1 MTSSSA
7 IARRTARA
15 LPALMAALACW
26 NCGGTSAPTTPTAA
40 PPGGTATLSGTVTA
54 TNGNQ
59 PLARATVTIGGVT
72 ATSDDSGG
80 FSLSLPAMAGAAP
93 WSVSGPGVVTHGGML
108 TAGATRSLNLDAIVQ
123 SAAFDLG
130 FYRELARN
138 SLEAPVQP
146 LRRLAVAPRV
156 YIRTVDAAGRAIDAA
171 TLDSVSSTI
180 MAVSSRWTGGRFSV
194 TTVERGTD
202 THDGQ
207 PGWITVRFPAVLS
220 SVRCGLTVAS
230 PDGATM
236 DLEYDNPLCSCGGFK
251 VAPRTVGHETGHAF
265 GFFHT
270 DAGTDL
276 MWGGAWPASLC
287 TLGPTDREQYHASIV
302 YARPV
307 GNTDPDND
315 PTGTVLLRPM
325 QIP

>member
-1 MTSSSA
+1 MGRMR
-7 IARRTARA
+7 IVD
-15 LPALMAALACW
+15 AALATALVCW
-26 NCGGTSAPTTPTAA
+26 SCGGTTAPATPT
-40 PPGGTATLSGTVTA
+40 PTGSTGSTGTAAVSGTVTA
-54 TNGNQ
+54 TNGGQ
-59 PLARATVTIGGVT
+59 PLPRATITIGSAS
-72 ATSDDSGG
+72 ATSDAGG
-80 FSLSLPAMAGAAP
+80 NYGLSVSTTAGAVP
-93 WSVSGPGVVTHGGML
+93 WSVSGPGAITHAGLL
-108 TAGATRSLNLDAIVQ
+108 TAGAPRTLNLDAIAQ
-123 SAAFDLG
+123 GTAFDLG

-138 SLEAPVQP
+138 SLEAAVQP
-146 LRRLAVAPRV
+146 LRRLTVAPRV
-156 YIRTVDAAGRAIDAA
+156 YLRTVDTNGRAIEPA
-171 TLDSVSSTI
+171 TLDLVASTI
-180 MAVSSRWTGGRFSV
+180 TAVSSRWTGGRFSV

-207 PGWITVRFPAVLS
+207 PGWITVRFPAVQS

-270 DAGTDL
+270 DGATDL

-287 TLGPTDREQYHASIV
+287 SAGPTDREQYHAAIV

-307 GNTDPDND
+307 GNTDPDTD
-315 PTGTVLLRPM
+315 PAGVVLLRPM

>member
-1 MTSSSA
+1 MVRMR
-7 IARRTARA
+7 IVDA
-15 LPALMAALACW
+15 LPALVAALACW
-26 NCGGTSAPTTPTAA
+26 NCGGTSAPTTPTPA
-40 PPGGTATLSGTVTA
+40 PPTGTATLSGTVTA

-59 PLARATVTIGGVT
+59 PLPRAAVTIGGVS
-72 ATSDDSGG
+72 ATSDDSGS
-80 FSLSLPAMAGAAP
+80 FMLSVPAVASVIP

-108 TAGATRSLNLDAIVQ
+108 TAGGARSLNLDAIAQ
-123 SAAFDLG
+123 NGAFDLG
-130 FYRELARN
+130 FYRQLARN

-146 LRRLAVAPRV
+146 LRRLAVAPRIYV
-156 YIRTVDAAGRAIDAA
+156 RTVDAAGRPIQAE

-180 MAVSSRWTGGRFSV
+180 AAVAARWTGGRFSV

-207 PGWITVRFPAVLS
+207 PGWITVRFPAVQS
-220 SVRCGLTVAS
+220 TVRCGLTVAS

-236 DLEYDNPLCSCGGFK
+236 DLEYDNPLCTCGGFK
-251 VAPRTVGHETGHAF
+251 VAPRTIAHETGHAF

-270 DAGTDL
+270 DGSTDL

-287 TLGPTDREQYHASIV
+287 SAGPTDREQYHAAIV

-315 PTGTVLLRPM
+315 PTGAVLLRPM
-325 QIP
+325 RIP